1 MSIKSKMMPVAIGVA
16 LAVGMGAGG
25 ALGAHANDSH
35 RPTMHHTAPTEVFTP
50 TPKPVPTTAP
60 AKPKF
65 TPPTAH
71 AVAPAPKPTAA
82 NPVEWTIMPCA
93 AWADTQYPD
102 LPLNT
107 YTDRCTAPD
116 GTIMY
121 APAN

>member
-1 MSIKSKMMPVAIGVA
+1 MPFKTKMMPVAIGVA

-50 TPKPVPTTAP
+50 TPRPTASTPPAKPTTAP
-60 AKPKF
+60 
-65 TPPTAH
+65 
-71 AVAPAPKPTAA
+71 VAPTPTPAA
-82 NPVEWTIMPCA
+82 TKPVEWTIMACE
-93 AWADTQYPD
+93 AWADTQYPV
-102 LPLNT
+102 LPAHT